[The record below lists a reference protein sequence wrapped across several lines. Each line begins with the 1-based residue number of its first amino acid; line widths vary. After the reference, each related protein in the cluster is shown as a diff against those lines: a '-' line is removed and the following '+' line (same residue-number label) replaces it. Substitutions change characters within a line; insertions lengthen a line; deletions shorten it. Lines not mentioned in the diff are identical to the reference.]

1 MQISDLVYIDTT
13 GYHFADYPT
22 FLQWLKEQYQGIYGA
37 DVYLESDSQDG
48 QWLAIVAQSLYDVAA
63 VGGSIFNSFS
73 PVTGQGVG
81 LSRLVKINGI
91 ARQVPSKSSVD
102 VTIVGVAA
110 TVITNG
116 VVQDTLQQKWD
127 LPATVTIPGG
137 GAITGTATAQE
148 DGAVTAEASTVTTIF
163 TPTQGWQT
171 VTNADPATPGAPV
184 ETDAELRVRQALSTA
199 NPSLT
204 VLDGTTGGVAN
215 LAGVQKVKAYEN
227 DTDSTDANG
236 IPEHSIS
243 MVVVG
248 GDDTEICEEI
258 ALHKTPGTGT
268 AGDTSEI
275 VYDAHGMPLEI
286 KFQRAVTAEIQAQI
300 TIAAGVGWSED
311 FEALIQ
317 AAVAEAINAGEIGV
331 DVLLS
336 KMYAPAYLLGTAAG
350 STFTISGIELGINSG
365 GLSAA
370 NVNLDYDENP
380 VCDPDV
386 DVTVVVT

>member
-13 GYHFADYPT
+13 GYHFADFPA
-22 FLQWLKEQYQGIYGA
+22 FLTWLKEQYQGIYGA
-37 DVYLESDSQDG
+37 DVYLEADSQDG
-48 QWLAIVAQSLYDVAA
+48 QFLAIIAQALYDTAA
-63 VGGSIFNSFS
+63 LGGSVFNSFS
-73 PVTGQGVG
+73 PATGQGVG

-91 ARQVPSKSSVD
+91 TRHVPSRSSVD

-137 GAITGTATAQE
+137 GTITVTATAQE
-148 DGAVTAEASTVTTIF
+148 DGAISAEANTVTTIF

-171 VTNADPATPGAPV
+171 VTNDDPATAGDPV
-184 ETDAELRVRQALSTA
+184 ETDAELRLRQAVSTA

-215 LAGVQKVKAYEN
+215 LDGVQKVKAYEN

-268 AGDTSEI
+268 AGDTTET
-275 VYDAHGMPLEI
+275 VYDAHGMPLDI
-286 KFQRAVTAEIQAQI
+286 SFQRAATAQIQAQI
-300 TIAAGVGWSED
+300 TIAAGVGWSTD

-336 KMYAPAYLLGTAAG
+336 KMYAPAYLLGTVPG
-350 STFTISGIELGINSG
+350 STFSISGIELGKNSG

-370 NVNLDYDENP
+370 NVDLDYDENP